1 MGLARLGGTVA
12 DREIVLT
19 VERLRGYAADM
30 LCALTAKAS
39 RATLLLALWAAPVLG
54 LQSPPA
60 PLSADSS
67 PADVAS
73 MRGSGHFGAWVVDD
87 FGLPAFRYE
96 VDERSDPRAQQPELA
111 GGTEAQHQ
119 VGNDHIVAAAFNHGY
134 TQLWSQDRLS
144 QWANLYQPD
153 SRHYAGGYG
162 YLNVDG
168 TVWSTLYLDRQTDTT
183 FERTFGVGYFRKV
196 IDTGGVTV
204 QQTVYAPFGDDPL
217 LLDDVTIMNR
227 TNASKQVSW
236 FEYWDVNPYD
246 QESKLGRGVEQ
257 AAWDPSTMT
266 LSVGQSGGH
275 PDDTAPLT
283 IFAAVLRGPI
293 DGYETSLADFFGAG
307 TRAAPAEAVADRLSD
322 TLQAPSPAG
331 APGGT
336 VFVFRAPLALEP
348 GQSVTL
354 RYAYGIAHADQ
365 IDGLVASYR
374 AQADP
379 LAVSERAWER
389 WVPKAEFGR
398 ARRWVAR
405 ELAWDAYL
413 LRSASVYEEVCGFHT
428 ITQGG
433 YYQYSSGFNL
443 GSRSWLHYLL
453 PIAWSDPAL
462 AREILRYSISLQ
474 READSAIPYG
484 TGSLCTRFDFLGT
497 SDDLDFWLVLAA
509 AEYGLA
515 SRDFAFFGEQLAFY
529 DTHALASAWEHVK
542 LSYQHQE
549 TLRGPHG
556 GYLAG
561 TNGDWSDFSAPFL
574 HMTESMLVPAQLAYA
589 YPRLAE
595 LADDLGDAAF
605 AAELRTRATELHDVL
620 VGQWTGGGWYARGYS
635 ADQQIGAG
643 AIFGEP
649 QPWAILAGIPTGHQ
663 PATLLANVRR
673 FLDGVNAP
681 PIVNGPSRIGSSLT
695 PAHDYPDV
703 TERSATPVGVGDN
716 TANYVGGTWFDV
728 NGWLTWAL
736 GELDGVVPHASRH
749 AWSEYTRN
757 TLANH
762 ATRFPDHW
770 AGTISVDDTCYSYYT
785 SHPAMCGNDLY
796 RTYDGQ
802 ITEQATWMVMDA
814 IRLAGITPTAGGYTI
829 APHLPFRRFSLRLP
843 QVGVASERR
852 LLRGYVRPEGAGPI
866 ELSVRL
872 PGGVRTGSL
881 TTWVDGQVVGHAV
894 KEGFV
899 VFSLSGAAG
908 APADWAVT
916 W

>member
-1 MGLARLGGTVA
+1 MRWVLDAKVSRAAL
-12 DREIVLT
+12 VLT
-19 VERLRGYAADM
+19 VWTATP
-30 LCALTAKAS
+30 ALG
-39 RATLLLALWAAPVLG
+39 V
-54 LQSPPA
+54 QPPPL

-67 PADVAS
+67 RPDIDS
-73 MRGSGHFGAWVVDD
+73 RHGSGHLGSWFVDD

-111 GGTEAQHQ
+111 GGTDAQHQ
-119 VGNDHIVAAAFNHGY
+119 LGNDHIVAAAFNHGY

-144 QWANLYQPD
+144 QWANLYQPG

-168 TVWSTLYLDRQTDTT
+168 TVGSTLYLDRPADAS
-183 FERTFGVGYFRKV
+183 FERIFGVGYFRKV
-196 IDTGGVTV
+196 VSAVGVKV
-204 QQTVYAPFGDDPL
+204 EQTVYAPFGDDPL
-217 LLDDVTIMNR
+217 LLDDVTI
-227 TNASKQVSW
+227 TNQTGASKQVSW

-246 QESKLGRGVEQ
+246 QANKLSRGVEQ
-257 AAWDPSTMT
+257 AAWDPSTAT
-266 LSVGQSGGH
+266 LSVGQNGGL
-275 PDDTAPLT
+275 PADSAPLT
-283 IFAAVLRGPI
+283 IFAASLQGPL
-293 DGYETSLADFFGAG
+293 DGYETSLQAFFGGG
-307 TRAAPAEAVADRLSD
+307 TRAAPAEVVADHLTDS
-322 TLQAPSPAG
+322 LEPPSPAG
-331 APGGT
+331 SPGGT
-336 VFVFRAPLALEP
+336 IFVFRAPLVLAP

-365 IDGLVASYR
+365 IDALVASYR

-379 LAVSERAWER
+379 FGASERAWES
-389 WVPKAEFGR
+389 WVPKADFGR
-398 ARRWVAR
+398 AWRWVAR
-405 ELAWDAYL
+405 ELQWDAYL

-433 YYQYSSGFNL
+433 YYQYASGLNL
-443 GSRSWLHYLL
+443 GFRSWLHYML

-474 READSAIPYG
+474 PQADGAVPYG
-484 TGSLCTRFDFLGT
+484 TGPLCTRFDVLGT
-497 SDDLDFWLVLAA
+497 SDDLDFWLLLAA

-529 DTHALASAWEHVK
+529 DTHALTTAWEHVK

-549 TLRGPHG
+549 SWRGPHG

-595 LADDLGDAAF
+595 LADDLGDTAF
-605 AAELRTRATELHDVL
+605 AAELRARATELHDVL
-620 VGQWTGGGWYARGYS
+620 VGQWTGGWYSRGYS
-635 ADQQIGAG
+635 NDAQIGVG

-649 QPWAILAGIPTGHQ
+649 QPWAILAGIPTARQ
-663 PATLLANVRR
+663 PATLVANIRR
-673 FLDGVNAP
+673 FLDGVDAP
-681 PIVNGPSRIGSSLT
+681 RIVDGPSRIGSSLT
-695 PAHDYPDV
+695 PAYDDPDV
-703 TERSATPVGVGDN
+703 TERSATPLGVGDN
-716 TANYVGGTWFDV
+716 NANYVGGTWFDV

-736 GELDGVVPHASRH
+736 GELDGVVPHARRR

-770 AGTISVDDTCYSYYT
+770 AGTISVDDTCYSYYS

-802 ITEQATWMVMDA
+802 ITEQPTWMVMDA
-814 IRLAGITPTAGGYTI
+814 IRLAGVTPTAAGYTI

-843 QVGVASERR
+843 QVGVASETRQ
-852 LLRGYVRPEGAGPI
+852 LRGYVKPEQAGPI
-866 ELSVRL
+866 ELRVRL
-872 PGGVRTGSL
+872 PHGVSAASL
-881 TTWVDGQVVGHAV
+881 ETWVDGQTVTHAV
-894 KEGFV
+894 AEGFI
-899 VFSLSGAAG
+899 VFSLSATAG
-908 APADWAVT
+908 SPAHWAVT